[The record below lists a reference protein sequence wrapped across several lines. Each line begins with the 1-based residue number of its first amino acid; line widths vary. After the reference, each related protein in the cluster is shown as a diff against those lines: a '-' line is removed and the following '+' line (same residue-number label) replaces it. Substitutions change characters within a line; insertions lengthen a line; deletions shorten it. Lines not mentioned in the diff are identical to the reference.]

1 MNALKANMN
10 MTLPKQNLL
19 LFSKILRRVQYI
31 NDGMLFLIAQAILA
45 EFFMK
50 MYNNNSIF
58 FVNFFNFHF
67 ILFPVVFL
75 IST

>member
-45 EFFMK
+45 EFIMK

>member
-10 MTLPKQNLL
+10 MTLAKQNLL

-50 MYNNNSIF
+50 MYNNKSIF
-58 FVNFFNFHF
+58 FVNFFNYHF